1 MSDLIVMS
9 LVLFTILF
17 VGGFFWLYVNTES
30 AIRED
35 VIDFD
40 EIKPLEQW
48 SDKEFIEW
56 KFEQDKGGRF
66 SFVSKKS
73 IKRAKKII
81 RARNK
86 ELEKL
91 EQKED
96 EQQALEAWN
105 KLENTLKEHGY
116 R

>member
-1 MSDLIVMS
+1 MLE
-9 LVLFTILF
+9 ILMLLAAA
-17 VGGFFWLYVNTES
+17 VVGFFCMLYMKIECAV
-30 AIRED
+30 RDD
-35 VIDFD
+35 VSDFD

-56 KFEQDKGGRF
+56 KFEQDKDGRF

-73 IKRAKKII
+73 IKRAKKIV

-96 EQQALEAWN
+96 ERQALEAWK

>member
-1 MSDLIVMS
+1 MIGIIALIF
-9 LVLFTILF
+9 VLIAA
-17 VGGFFWLYVNTES
+17 GFFCLYVKIED
-30 AIRED
+30 AITED
-35 VIDFD
+35 VKDFD

-48 SDKEFIEW
+48 TDKEFIYW

-73 IKRAKKII
+73 IKRAKKIV
-81 RARNK
+81 RKYERD
-86 ELEKL
+86 LERL

-96 EQQALEAWN
+96 EKRALEVRK
-105 KLENTLKEHGY
+105 KLEKTLKECGY